1 MYTLNIIR
9 QTKSL
14 GIHLLYYNHE
24 VMVCNILKED
34 ILFLL
39 FIYLLVYN
47 EYIMKKKVYTLIL
60 FVIYL

>member
-1 MYTLNIIR
+1 MLMYSLNIIS

-24 VMVCNILKED
+24 VMVYNILKED

-39 FIYLLVYN
+39 FLFTY
-47 EYIMKKKVYTLIL
+47 EYIMSI
-60 FVIYL
+60 

>member
-24 VMVCNILKED
+24 VMVYNILKED

-39 FIYLLVYN
+39 FYLL
-47 EYIMKKKVYTLIL
+47 ISI
-60 FVIYL
+60 